1 MWSPAGAE
9 RGFTL
14 LELLVVLLV
23 LGLALLVAAPRFAR
37 REGGVEAA
45 ARAIAH
51 ELERARGRA
60 IDGARIEPVTPGE
73 LAARLAAGLRLVQ
86 EGAAPLR
93 FFPDGSSSGALL
105 RIEGE
110 GGAAAL
116 GVEPATGRIARVDG

>member
-1 MWSPAGAE
+1 MLSPAGAE

-14 LELLVVLLV
+14 LELLVVLVV
-23 LGLALLVAAPRFAR
+23 LGLSFLVAAPRFAR

-45 ARAIAH
+45 ARAIAL

-60 IDGARIEPVTPGE
+60 IDGARIESVAPGE
-73 LAARLAAGLRLVQ
+73 LAARLPAGMRLVQ

-93 FFPDGSSSGALL
+93 FFPDGSASGALL
-105 RIEGE
+105 RIEGV

-116 GVEPATGRIARVDG
+116 AVEPGTGRIGRVDG

>member
-14 LELLVVLLV
+14 LELLVVLVV
-23 LGLALLVAAPRFAR
+23 LGLALLVAAPRSVR
-37 REGGVEAA
+37 REAGIEAA
-45 ARAIAH
+45 ARTIAL

-60 IDGARIEPVTPGE
+60 IDGARIEPVTAGTLGALLP
-73 LAARLAAGLRLVQ
+73 AGLRLVQ
-86 EGAAPLR
+86 EGTAPLR

-116 GVEPATGRIARVDG
+116 AVERGTGRIGRVDG